1 MKKISRK
8 LLFIP
13 FFIITLMFGST
24 SCSDDTDCKIEIVA
38 KLFGDTTIVVPYAN
52 VWIHQKET
60 NVYGITDATGKYEH
74 TFALEAIFNVT
85 ITDSILIDTTTNPDT
100 YLHRIGE
107 GTIRLKPGETVRKS
121 IIIK

>member
-1 MKKISRK
+1 MAV
-8 LLFIP
+8 L
-13 FFIITLMFGST
+13 